1 LHFEKKQTIKKDI
14 TVKALVKSK
23 PEKGIWMEDVPI
35 PEVRPNDVLIK
46 IKKSAICG
54 TDLHIYK
61 WDEWAQQTIKP
72 PVTIGHEYMGEVV
85 EVGSEVDRVEV
96 GERVTVE
103 GHISCGFCRNCRRG
117 RQHICDHTVGIGV
130 QRDGGFAEY
139 ISVPAKNVLHVDVS
153 IPDEIM
159 SIMDPLG
166 NATHTA
172 LSFPLLGE
180 DVLITGI
187 GGPIGAMAA
196 AICRFSGARNVIGTD
211 LSKFRRSLARKM
223 GATRVIDP
231 TKESIKEAMER
242 HGMVAGFDIG
252 LECSGSP
259 AAFNDMVNH
268 MYNGGKI
275 SLLGLLPQKTQ
286 INWNNVIFKG
296 LTLKGIY
303 GREMYETWYHME
315 MMLTSGLDITS
326 VITHRFKADDY
337 QKAFEIMEEGNCGKI
352 ILDWE

>member
-1 LHFEKKQTIKKDI
+1 M
-14 TVKALVKSK
+14 KAIVKSK
-23 PEKGIWMEDVPI
+23 PERGLWMEEVPM
-35 PEVRPNDVLIK
+35 PKVGHNDVLIK
-46 IKKSAICG
+46 IKKAAICG

-61 WDEWAQQTIKP
+61 WDEWAQQTIKT
-72 PVTIGHEYMGEVV
+72 PVIIGHEYMGTVV
-85 EVGSEVDRVEV
+85 EVGSEVDRVKI

-117 RQHICDHTVGIGV
+117 RQNICDNTIGIGV
-130 QRDGGFAEY
+130 TRNGGFAEF
-139 ISVPAKNVLHVDVS
+139 ISVPAKNVLHIDNRIS
-153 IPDEIM
+153 DDM
-159 SIMDPLG
+159 MAIMDPLG

-196 AICRFSGARNVIGTD
+196 AICKFSGARNIIGTD
-211 LSKFRRSLARKM
+211 LSKYRRDLARKM

-231 TKESIKEAMER
+231 TKESIMEAMKV
-242 HGMVAGFDIG
+242 HHMVSGFDIG

-259 AAFNDMVNH
+259 IAFNDMVNH

-275 SLLGLLPQKTQ
+275 SLLGLLPQSTQ
-286 INWNNVIFKG
+286 INWSKLIFKG

-315 MMLTSGLDITS
+315 MMLTSGLDIS
-326 VITHRFKADDY
+326 EIITHRFKADDF
-337 QKAFEIMEEGNCGKI
+337 QKGFDIMEAGNCGKI

>member
-1 LHFEKKQTIKKDI
+1 MKAI
-14 TVKALVKSK
+14 VKRN
-23 PEKGIWMEDVPI
+23 PEKGLWMEDVPI
-35 PEVRPNDVLIK
+35 PAVGPNDVLIK

-61 WDEWAQQTIKP
+61 WDEWAQQTIKTP
-72 PVTIGHEYMGEVV
+72 MTIGHEFMGIVV
-85 EVGSEVDRVEV
+85 ETGSEVDRVQV

-117 RQHICDHTVGIGV
+117 RQHICDHTIGIGV
-130 QRDGGFAEY
+130 NRNGGFAEY
-139 ISVPAKNVLHVDVS
+139 VSVPAKNVLHIDDRIS
-153 IPDEIM
+153 DEMM
-159 SIMDPLG
+159 SIMDPFG

-187 GGPIGAMAA
+187 GGPIGSMAA
-196 AICRFSGARNVIGTD
+196 AICKFSGARNIIGTD
-211 LSKFRRSLARKM
+211 LSPYRRELARKL
-223 GATRVIDP
+223 GATAVIDP
-231 TKESIKEAMER
+231 TKESLKEVMER
-242 HGMVAGFDIG
+242 HEMVGGFDIG

-275 SLLGLLPQKTQ
+275 SLLGLLPQNTQ
-286 INWNNVIFKG
+286 INWSKLIFKG

-303 GREMYETWYHME
+303 GREMYETWYQME
-315 MMLTSGLDITS
+315 MMLTTGLDIS
-326 VITHRFKADDY
+326 PVITHRFDADDF
-337 QKAFEIMEEGNCGKI
+337 QKAFDIMEEGNCGKI
-352 ILDWE
+352 ILNWE

>member
-1 LHFEKKQTIKKDI
+1 MKAIVKKN
-14 TVKALVKSK
+14 
-23 PEKGIWMEDVPI
+23 PERGIWMEDVPM
-35 PEVRPNDVLIK
+35 PTVGPNDVLIK
-46 IKKSAICG
+46 IKKAAICG

-61 WDEWAQQTIKP
+61 WDEWAQQTIKT
-72 PVTIGHEYMGEVV
+72 PVTIGHEYMGTVV
-85 EVGSEVDRVEV
+85 DVGSEVDRVKV
-96 GERVTVE
+96 DERVTVE

-117 RQHICDHTVGIGV
+117 RQHICENTIGIGV
-130 QRDGGFAEY
+130 NRNGGFAEF
-139 ISVPAKNVLHVDVS
+139 ISVPAKNVLHIDTRIS
-153 IPDEIM
+153 DEM
-159 SIMDPLG
+159 MAIMDPFG

-196 AICRFSGARNVIGTD
+196 AICKFAGARNVIGTD
-211 LSKFRRSLARKM
+211 LSKYRRDLARQL

-231 TKESIKEAMER
+231 TKESITEAMAK
-242 HGMVAGFDIG
+242 HGMTSGFDIG

-259 AAFNDMVNH
+259 VAFNDMVNN

-286 INWNNVIFKG
+286 INWSKLIFKG

-315 MMLTSGLDITS
+315 MMLTTGLDIS
-326 VITHRFKADDY
+326 PIITHRFHADDF
-337 QKAFEIMEEGNCGKI
+337 QKGFDIMEKGDCGKI
-352 ILDWE
+352 ILNWE